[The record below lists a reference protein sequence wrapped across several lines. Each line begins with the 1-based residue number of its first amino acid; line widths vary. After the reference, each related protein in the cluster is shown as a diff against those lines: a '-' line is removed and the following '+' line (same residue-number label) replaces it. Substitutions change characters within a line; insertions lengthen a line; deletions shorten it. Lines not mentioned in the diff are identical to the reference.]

1 MPNTL
6 QLIWRRLRANGIR
19 LLGGNASGTEAAQI
33 VELAI
38 TLPLLMALL
47 VGIYDFGQ
55 AFNLKQKL
63 AGAAREGARFA
74 SSQSTSDLSNS
85 SPASLLAVR
94 DVVDSY
100 LTSNNVNDLGL
111 ATATP
116 GTPTNWTWTFPGP
129 PNPGPPLTC
138 ATDGQFTLTI
148 NRGFSYNVANGGN
161 IVTIEATQVTLSY
174 PYQWQ
179 FNRVIKLVVGSASYA
194 ATSCI
199 VSSAA
204 MQNLN

>member
-1 MPNTL
+1 MLSLL
-6 QLIWRRLRANGIR
+6 QLIWHRKSTLVRVLWERAR
-19 LLGGNASGTEAAQI
+19 ETQAAQI
-33 VELAI
+33 VELAV
-38 TLPLLMALL
+38 TLPILLVLV

-63 AGAAREGARFA
+63 ADAAREGARFA
-74 SSQSTSDLSNS
+74 ANQSTSDLSNP
-85 SPASLLAVR
+85 SPPSLLAVR

-100 LTSNNVNDLGL
+100 LTSNHVNDLGL

-116 GTPTNWTWTFPGP
+116 GSQTNWAWTFTGT
-129 PNPGPPLTC
+129 GATC
-138 ATDGQFTLTI
+138 IDSNQNSKQFTMII
-148 NRGFSYNVANGGN
+148 NRGFSYNVTGGGN
-161 IVTIEATQVTLSY
+161 TVTVEATQVTLSY

-179 FNRVIKLVVGSASYA
+179 FNRMIKLVVGSASYA

-199 VSSAA
+199 VTSAA

>member
-1 MPNTL
+1 MIL
-6 QLIWRRLRANGIR
+6 F
-19 LLGGNASGTEAAQI
+19 
-33 VELAI
+33 
-38 TLPLLMALL
+38 

-55 AFNLKQKL
+55 AFNIKQKL

-74 SSQSTSDLSNS
+74 ANQSSSDLTNP
-85 SPASLLAVR
+85 SPPSLLALR

-100 LTSNNVNDLGL
+100 LTANNVNDLGL

-116 GTPTNWTWTFPGP
+116 GSPTNWTWTFTGT
-129 PNPGPPLTC
+129 GATC
-138 ATDGQFTLTI
+138 VDSGNNTKQFTMTV
-148 NRGFSYNVANGGN
+148 NRGFSYNVTSGGN
-161 IVTIEATQVTLSY
+161 TVTVEATQVTLSY

-199 VSSAA
+199 VTSAA

>member
-1 MPNTL
+1 MESL
-6 QLIWRRLRANGIR
+6 SQLIWYKISNTIR
-19 LLGGNASGTEAAQI
+19 VLWDSARGAEAAQI
-33 VELAI
+33 VELAV
-38 TLPLLMALL
+38 TLPVLMILF

-55 AFNLKQKL
+55 AFNIKQKL

-74 SSQSTSDLSNS
+74 ANQSTRDLSNA
-85 SPASLLAVR
+85 SPPSLLAVR

-100 LTSNNVNDLGL
+100 LTANNVNDLGL

-116 GTPTNWTWTFPGP
+116 GSPTNWTWTFTGT
-129 PNPGPPLTC
+129 GATC
-138 ATDGQFTLTI
+138 VDSGNNTKQFTMTV
-148 NRGFSYNVANGGN
+148 NRGFSYNVTGGGN
-161 IVTIEATQVTLSY
+161 TVTIEATQVTLSY

-179 FNRVIKLVVGSASYA
+179 FNRVINLVVGTASYA

-199 VSSAA
+199 VTSAA

>member
-1 MPNTL
+1 MLSWL
-6 QLIWRRLRANGIR
+6 QLIGHNTSNRIRVFWRR
-19 LLGGNASGTEAAQI
+19 TWETQAAQI
-33 VELAI
+33 VELAV
-38 TLPLLMALL
+38 TLPVLIVLL

-63 AGAAREGARFA
+63 AGAAREGVRFA
-74 SSQSTSDLSNS
+74 ANQSTSDLSNS
-85 SPASLLAVR
+85 SPPSLLAVR

-111 ATATP
+111 AAATP
-116 GTPTNWTWTFPGP
+116 GSQTNWSWTFSGT
-129 PNPGPPLTC
+129 GATC
-138 ATDGQFTLTI
+138 VDSGGNSKQFTMTV
-148 NRGFSYNVANGGN
+148 NRGFSYNVTSGGN
-161 IVTIEATQVTLSY
+161 TVTVEATQVTLSY

-179 FNRVIKLVVGSASYA
+179 FNRVMNLVVGSASYA

-199 VSSAA
+199 VTSAA

>member
-6 QLIWRRLRANGIR
+6 QLIWRRLQAKGIR
-19 LLGGNASGTEAAQI
+19 PLWGHASGSEAAQI

-38 TLPLLMALL
+38 TLPLLMALF

-85 SPASLLAVR
+85 GPPSILAVR
-94 DVVDSY
+94 DVVDAY
-100 LTSNNVNDLGL
+100 LAANNVDDLGL
-111 ATATP
+111 ATAAP
-116 GTPTNWTWTFPGP
+116 GTPTNWTWTFTGTGRTCTDAGG
-129 PNPGPPLTC
+129 NPQ
-138 ATDGQFTLTI
+138 QFTLSV
-148 NRGFSYNVANGGN
+148 NRGFTFNVTSGANT
-161 IVTIEATQVTLSY
+161 VTVEATQVTLSY
-174 PYQWQ
+174 PYPWQ
-179 FNRVIKLVVGSASYA
+179 FGRIMSLVVPNPSS
-194 ATSCI
+194 TTRCI
-199 VSSAA
+199 VTTAA